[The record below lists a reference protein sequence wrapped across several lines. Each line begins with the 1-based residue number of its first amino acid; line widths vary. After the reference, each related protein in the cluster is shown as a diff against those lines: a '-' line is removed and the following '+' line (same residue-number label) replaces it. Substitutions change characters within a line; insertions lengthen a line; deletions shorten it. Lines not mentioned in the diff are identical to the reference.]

1 MMCKQALLTSVRGGG
16 IIVSFDEFVKNYQ
29 SQCDFILVGPWQ
41 KGEIE
46 GREGL
51 KIPVFKLD
59 MRWFV
64 G

>member
-1 MMCKQALLTSVRGGG
+1 M
-16 IIVSFDEFVKNYQ
+16 SFDEFVKHYQ
-29 SQCDFILVGPWQ
+29 SQCDFILVGPCQ